1 MADAYLVKQ
10 GAAGSGSDECTAN
23 RKHVL
28 APYTAITGDSGDD
41 PTTGTM
47 LDQSGWKKTLA
58 AGESVTVPGG
68 YHDGKGT
75 VTAKDLASQT
85 SGTAADSDIRK
96 GETAVVNGKTITG
109 TQEDR
114 GAWSSTGL
122 LAGQSVTIPA
132 GIHNGSGKIT
142 TASLASQTAGA
153 TAEDKY
159 VKKGLKY
166 WKDGVL
172 RTGTME
178 TQSAILF
185 SVAALSSTA
194 IRISWTNPTQGPWE
208 GVRIRMSTSGAPG
221 VSGGIEKY
229 RGAGSNPNQS
239 GGNNHVDITGLD
251 PNQTYYFTCT
261 NYYTGLDDGNSVNI
275 QGKTKP
281 KSIETLWKEYNYPS
295 CETTFKSNSSGANS
309 YDCYNHKWTPSG
321 DRLTG
326 GNSFAMN
333 HFSLGLNEMLLVML
347 YEYRPKS
354 SFSTVTMSDEDIR
367 SFVGRGVRILKSTD
381 ETKLDLGKILTA
393 KLEEDSSY
401 GSSGNSKHWIFLRF
415 TVSTPLVIDGT
426 TPSIPDGGCIEFY

>member
-41 PTTGTM
+41 PTIGTM

-85 SGTAADSDIRK
+85 GGTAADSDIRK
-96 GETAVVNGKTITG
+96 GKTAVANGKTITG

-178 TQSAILF
+178 IQSAISF
-185 SVAALSSTA
+185 SAAALSHNT
-194 IRISWTNPTQGPWE
+194 IRVSWKNPAKGPWE
-208 GVRIRMSTSGAPG
+208 GIRIQMSTDGTPGA
-221 VSGGIEKY
+221 SGGTRVY
-229 RGAGSNPNQS
+229 TGAGSNPNQAN
-239 GGNNHVDITGLD
+239 GNNYADITGLK
-251 PNQTYYFTCT
+251 PLTKYYFSCT
-261 NYYTGLDDGNSVNI
+261 SFCTGLDDGIQADVSATTTHVYLYNRGNNIAGISV
-275 QGKTKP
+275 
-281 KSIETLWKEYNYPS
+281 SDEYTYNGGI
-295 CETTFKSNSSGANS
+295 TFASNAIVYSQVGSSP
-309 YDCYNHKWTPSG
+309 W
-321 DRLTG
+321 TG
-326 GNSFAMN
+326 GTLVTNGKWDLSAFSKFKMRCKISSARYDQFYVNVFGKQNSDFDLLAN
-333 HFSLGLNEMLLVML
+333 DKVSLSYSEMVYESDLRSAAKNFNDRIYFQL
-347 YEYRPKS
+347 YS
-354 SFSTVTMSDEDIR
+354 
-367 SFVGRGVRILKSTD
+367 
-381 ETKLDLGKILTA
+381 A
-393 KLEEDSSY
+393 
-401 GSSGNSKHWIFLRF
+401 SSGNAVAGILGEIYEIWL
-415 TVSTPLVIDGT
+415 
-426 TPSIPDGGCIEFY
+426 E

>member
-41 PTTGTM
+41 PATGTM
-47 LDQSGWKKTLA
+47 LDQSGWEKTLA
-58 AGESVTVPGG
+58 AGESETIPEG
-68 YHDGKGT
+68 YHDGTAVVK
-75 VTAKDLASQT
+75 AKDLASQT
-85 SGTAADSDIRK
+85 VGTAAGSDMRK
-96 GETAVVNGKTITG
+96 GKTAVVNGKMITG

-114 GAWSSTGL
+114 GAWTSTGL

-132 GIHNGSGKIT
+132 GIHDGTGKVT
-142 TASLASQTAGA
+142 AASLASQTAGA

-178 TQSAILF
+178 TQSAISF
-185 SVAALSSTA
+185 SVAALSSIA
-194 IRISWTNPTQGPWE
+194 LRISWKNPAYGPWE
-208 GVRIRMSTSGAPG
+208 GIKVRMSTSGNPG
-221 VSGGIEKY
+221 VSGGTEKY
-229 RGAGSNPNQS
+229 KGAGTNPNQ
-239 GGNNHVDITGLD
+239 GGGTNYVDITGLD

-261 NYYTGLDDGNSVNI
+261 SYYTGLDDGNSVNV

-295 CETTFKSNSSGANS
+295 CETTFKNNSSAVHS
-309 YDCYNHKWTPSG
+309 YDCYNHKWTPLG

-333 HFSLGLNEMLLVML
+333 YFSLELNEMLLVML

-354 SFSTVTMSDEDIR
+354 SFNTVTMSDEDIQ
-367 SFVGRGVRILKSTD
+367 SFVGRGVRILKAAG

-401 GSSGNSKHWIFLRF
+401 GSSGSSNHWIFLRF
-415 TVSTPLVIDGT
+415 TVSTPLVTDGT
-426 TPSIPDGGCIEFY
+426 KPSIPDGGCIEFY